1 MTLAWIAGNDA
12 FEASEFDALR
22 SLPFKVTRGAAGPGA
37 PLRRE
42 NENTGQLA
50 QEEMRWMAVAPRPS
64 STKTNSSPRPSDS
77 RLLQMARHTRSAGP
91 PIQTPLKECFAENF
105 FHV

>member
-1 MTLAWIAGNDA
+1 MKDSVIAYRSLKKSSAHVRSIGDSLEKGAWRMTLAWIAENDA

-22 SLPFKVTRGAAGPGA
+22 SLLFKVTRGAAGPGA

-42 NENTGQLA
+42 NENMGQLA

-64 STKTNSSPRPSDS
+64 
-77 RLLQMARHTRSAGP
+77 
-91 PIQTPLKECFAENF
+91 
-105 FHV
+105 